1 MSAAVLTLSF
11 PQSSV
16 RDAVCACPCPC
27 SAAAL
32 AAGRAQAGEGGA
44 VGPGRLR
51 ESSGRR
57 AEAGQEPRRGRMQG
71 EAPEHTQGNRA
82 GTGLRQ

>member
-16 RDAVCACPCPC
+16 RDAVCPCPCPC

-44 VGPGRLR
+44 VGPRRLR
-51 ESSGRR
+51 ESSAGLRPGRNLG
-57 AEAGQEPRRGRMQG
+57 EGGCRGRLLSTPRGRGPGQG
-71 EAPEHTQGNRA
+71 
-82 GTGLRQ
+82 